1 MDKRRVV
8 VTGIGAVTPLGLSV
22 EIMWDKLIKGE
33 SGIGPITHFDTT
45 NFNVKI
51 AGEVKDFDFA
61 NYGDKKEGRR
71 MDRVAQLAVA
81 AAGMAIK
88 DAALDLTK
96 EDPYRIGVLVG
107 SGIGGLNTFVEQTLR
122 YKEKGP
128 RFVSP
133 FFIPMIIGNMVSGE
147 IAIIH
152 NLKGPNTCIQTA
164 CATGSHAIGNAFR
177 SIQFGDADVM
187 LAGGSEAAVNVMGIA
202 GFTNMHAL
210 STRND
215 EPQKASRPFDKN
227 RDGFVLSEGAGVL
240 ILEELTHAQ
249 KRGAKIYAEVVGYGA
264 NCDAHHITAPDPEGQ
279 AAARCFTDAVREAG
293 MQLSD
298 VDYINA
304 HGTSTALNDKGETM
318 AIKLAFGDHAKK
330 LAVSSVKSMLGHLL
344 GAAGAVEAIATVLT
358 IKNGII
364 PPTINYETPD
374 LENGLDLDYV
384 PNQARKA
391 TVRAAM
397 SNNLGFGGHNA
408 CILFKEYE

>member
-1 MDKRRVV
+1 
-8 VTGIGAVTPLGLSV
+8 
-22 EIMWDKLIKGE
+22 
-33 SGIGPITHFDTT
+33 
-45 NFNVKI
+45 
-51 AGEVKDFDFA
+51 
-61 NYGDKKEGRR
+61 
-71 MDRVAQLAVA
+71 MDRVAQMAVA

-96 EDPYRIGVLVG
+96 EDSYRIGVLVG

-147 IAIIH
+147 IAIIY

-215 EPQKASRPFDKN
+215 ESQKASRPFDKN

-408 CILFKEYE
+408 CILLKKYE

>member
-1 MDKRRVV
+1 MEKRRVV
-8 VTGIGAVTPLGLSV
+8 VTGIGAMTPLGLTAQS
-22 EIMWDKLIKGE
+22 MWENLLKGE

-45 NFNVKI
+45 NFAVKI
-51 AGEVKDFDFA
+51 AGEVKGFDFA

-88 DAALDLTK
+88 DGGLNLAA

-147 IAIIH
+147 IAIAH
-152 NLKGPNTCIQTA
+152 NLKGPNMCMQTA

-215 EPQKASRPFDKN
+215 EPTKASRPFDKDRN
-227 RDGFVLSEGAGVL
+227 GFVLSEGAGVL
-240 ILEELTHAQ
+240 VLEELSHAQ
-249 KRGAKIYAEVVGYGA
+249 KRGAKIYAELVGYGA
-264 NCDAHHITAPDPEGQ
+264 NCDAHHITAPDPEGK
-279 AAARCFTDAVREAG
+279 AAARCFLDAIREAG
-293 MQLSD
+293 MEPED

-304 HGTSTALNDKGETM
+304 HGTSTCLNDKGETI
-318 AIKLAFGDHAKK
+318 AIKAAFGDHAGR
-330 LAVSSVKSMLGHLL
+330 LAVSSIKSMLGHLL
-344 GAAGAVEAIATVLT
+344 GAAGGVEAIATVLS
-358 IKNGII
+358 IRDDIV

-384 PNQARKA
+384 PNVARKMK
-391 TVRAAM
+391 VRAAM

-408 CILFKEYE
+408 CLLFKKYE